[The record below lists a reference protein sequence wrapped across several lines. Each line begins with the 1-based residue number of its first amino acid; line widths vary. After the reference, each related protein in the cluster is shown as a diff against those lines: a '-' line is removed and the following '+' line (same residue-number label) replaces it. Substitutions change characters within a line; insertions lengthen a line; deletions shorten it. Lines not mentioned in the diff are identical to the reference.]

1 MADRAGVIQPILPDL
16 DIWLKAF
23 SRSTA
28 EPLVVHDFGRHLQDR
43 RVVLVGWIRQGLLS
57 RVADQRQFNRLEIAL
72 AAFPDLRV
80 LIDDHLQAARLARRM
95 RDRGMTLGPW
105 QALLWTLA
113 QRIGG
118 VVWSGEA
125 HWKALRGAGCPL
137 L

>member
-1 MADRAGVIQPILPDL
+1 MEGAPALVTPILPDI
-16 DIWLKAF
+16 DIWLKSF

-28 EPLVVHDFGRHLQDR
+28 EPLVVHDFSLHIQQR
-43 RVVLVGWIRQGLLS
+43 RIIMVGWIRQGLLA
-57 RVADQRQFNRLEIAL
+57 RTTDDRQFRRLESAL

-80 LIDDHLQAARLARRM
+80 LTGDHLDAARLVRLL
-95 RDRGMTLGPW
+95 RDRGVTLGPW

-125 HWKALRGAGCPL
+125 HWKSLRHTGCPL

>member
-1 MADRAGVIQPILPDL
+1 MAESALIRPILPDL

-28 EPLVVHDFGRHLQDR
+28 EPLVVLEFGRHLQDR

-57 RVADQRQFNRLEIAL
+57 RAADDRQFNRLEIAL

-80 LIDDHLQAARLARRM
+80 LTADHLLAARLARRM
-95 RDRGMTLGPW
+95 RDRGVTLGPW

-113 QRIGG
+113 ERIGG
-118 VVWSGEA
+118 SVWSGAA
-125 HWKALRGAGCPL
+125 HWKALRSAGCPL